1 MLREVASAG
10 MMGHVASH
18 PGPST
23 AQKAVRN
30 PFLTSLAA
38 AVRALKLK
46 ISRRLSIHGVGSGSV
61 ALALE
66 LCILKLDLRKQAAL
80 PGRS

>member
-1 MLREVASAG
+1 
-10 MMGHVASH
+10 MMGHVASL

-30 PFLTSLAA
+30 PFLTYLTP

-46 ISRRLSIHGVGSGSV
+46 VSRRLSIHGAGSGSV
-61 ALALE
+61 TLAFE
-66 LCILKLDLRKQAAL
+66 L
-80 PGRS
+80 